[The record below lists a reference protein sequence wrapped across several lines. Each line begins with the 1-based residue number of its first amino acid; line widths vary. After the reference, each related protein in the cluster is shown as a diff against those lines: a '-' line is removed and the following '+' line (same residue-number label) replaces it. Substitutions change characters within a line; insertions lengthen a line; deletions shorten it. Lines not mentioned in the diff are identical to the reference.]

1 MPHLHLLVGPN
12 GSGKSTYVRDVL
24 FPSQPPNFSL
34 PFINA
39 DNIAR
44 REWPDAQMENARLA
58 AQIAEQQ
65 RNDMVEAGRSFIA
78 ETVFSH
84 SSKLDLLR
92 FATSRGFTTH
102 VHVMMV
108 PVDLAVQRV
117 RDRVLA
123 GEHDV
128 PEEKVRGRYERLW
141 PHVVEAAAIVDA
153 LDIFDNS
160 RASSP
165 FRLCA
170 QVRRGLV
177 VGATQWPEWVPA
189 ELTTLG
195 EERRP

>member
-12 GSGKSTYVRDVL
+12 GSGKSTYVHDVL
-24 FPSQPPNFSL
+24 YPSQPANVSL
-34 PFINA
+34 PFVNA

-44 REWPDAQMENARLA
+44 RRWPDAQMENARRA
-58 AQIAEQQ
+58 ARIAEQQ
-65 RNDMVEAGRSFIA
+65 RNEMIARGQSFIA

-92 FATSRGFTTH
+92 RAASHGFTTH

-117 RDRVLA
+117 GDRVLA

-128 PEEKVRGRYERLW
+128 PEEKVRARFERLW
-141 PHVVEAAAIVDA
+141 PHVVEAAALADA
-153 LDIFDNS
+153 MDLFDNS
-160 RASSP
+160 QPAAP

-170 QVRRGLV
+170 RIRH
-177 VGATQWPEWVPA
+177 GALIGSAEWPKWAPA
-189 ELTTLG
+189 EIRAFSDEG
-195 EERRP
+195 AR